1 MLEGCKSARERWEAY
16 RKSLIDRWLNERQE
30 LIVLYCSINGMDQ
43 FHDDKRPVA
52 NKLKEMCQI
61 LVDYVSAGHFEVY
74 EQLLQEGMEFNDGG
88 IELAHSIFPRIER
101 NTQVCLEFNDGCE
114 AVSSVKMLN
123 NTLSELGEALE
134 ERFMLEDQLIEV
146 LHESHKDLVF

>member
-1 MLEGCKSARERWEAY
+1 
-16 RKSLIDRWLNERQE
+16 
-30 LIVLYCSINGMDQ
+30 
-43 FHDDKRPVA
+43 
-52 NKLKEMCQI
+52 MCQI

-88 IELAHSIFPRIER
+88 IELARSIYPRIEK

-123 NTLSELGEALE
+123 SSLSELGEALE

-146 LHESHKDLVF
+146 LHESHRDLVS